1 MESYYS
7 NELPFS
13 YSEGYQIT
21 QGSTQ
26 SVFGMLL
33 SVYLVIMTVIMI
45 LGIVNYVFK
54 SVGLYTLA
62 KRMGRPYPWLAW
74 IPFARNYLHGDLAE
88 VIPLKTTAIRH
99 PAIWK
104 LVVPIVGSVIGIVMY
119 FIIITSIG
127 LTNIIAGTMG
137 RSTSDTGVNAV
148 FVLLI
153 IVFVI
158 IQLIYQALSKT
169 LNVLVNFQIIGRF
182 TTRNMA
188 IIHSV
193 LSLFVPLYESLCLFL
208 IREKAFNPGM
218 EPEGIKE

>member
-13 YSEGYQIT
+13 YSDGYQIT

-26 SVFGMLL
+26 SGFGIFL

-45 LGIVNYVFK
+45 FGIVNYIFK
-54 SVGLYTLA
+54 SFGLYTLA
-62 KRMGRPYPWLAW
+62 KRMGKPYPWLAW

-104 LVVPIVGSVIGIVMY
+104 LVVPIVGSIVGVVMY
-119 FIIITSIG
+119 FILMASVG
-127 LTNIIAGTMG
+127 LTNLIAGIAG

-148 FVLLI
+148 FILLI
-153 IVFVI
+153 LAFVI
-158 IQLIYQALSKT
+158 FQLIYQALSKT
-169 LNVLVNFQIIGRF
+169 LNVMVDFQIIGRF

-193 LSLFVPLYESLCLFL
+193 LSLFIPLYESLCLFL

-218 EPEGIKE
+218 EPEKRTE

>member
-7 NELPFS
+7 NELPFG
-13 YSEGYQIT
+13 YSDGYQIT

-54 SVGLYTLA
+54 SMGLYTLA
-62 KRMGRPYPWLAW
+62 KRMGKPYPWLAW

-104 LVVPIVGSVIGIVMY
+104 LVVPIVGTVLNVVMY
-119 FIIITSIG
+119 FVLLASIG
-127 LTNIIAGTMG
+127 VSNFFTGMMSHSYS
-137 RSTSDTGVNAV
+137 STGISAV
-148 FVLLI
+148 FVFEI
-153 IVFVI
+153 ILFI
-158 IQLIYQALSKT
+158 GMQLIYQALNKT
-169 LNVLVNFQIIGRF
+169 LSVMVNFQIIGRF

-188 IIHSV
+188 IIHGV
-193 LSLFVPLYESLCLFL
+193 LSLFVPFYEALCLFL

-218 EPEGIKE
+218 EPEK